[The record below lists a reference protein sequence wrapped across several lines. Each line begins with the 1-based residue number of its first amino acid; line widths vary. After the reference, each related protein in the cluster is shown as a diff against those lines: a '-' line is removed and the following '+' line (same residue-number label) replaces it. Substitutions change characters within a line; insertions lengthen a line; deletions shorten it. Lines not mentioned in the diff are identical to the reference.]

1 MDIDETNEEDE
12 RNGEKERTT
21 NKASAEFFFF
31 TCCSLNHNQ
40 ADIKRTARNLYTSK
54 PYYIYIELEIHVRP
68 NQKRPK
74 GKKTKQKNNQKRVK
88 AKVCCS
94 EEFKDEQKKRAMFW
108 TLYNGNVDCFSYNI
122 TYTRRNKKR
131 TRDKRSESPA
141 AVEYSTYTW
150 AGKIKKKGR
159 CDFLCL
165 DLRQVPIECL
175 YV

>member
-54 PYYIYIELEIHVRP
+54 PYYIYILSSKYMHGRIKKD
-68 NQKRPK
+68 QKEKNP
-74 GKKTKQKNNQKRVK
+74 KQKNNQKRVK

-94 EEFKDEQKKRAMFW
+94 EEFKDEQKKK
-108 TLYNGNVDCFSYNI
+108 GNV
-122 TYTRRNKKR
+122 
-131 TRDKRSESPA
+131 
-141 AVEYSTYTW
+141 
-150 AGKIKKKGR
+150 
-159 CDFLCL
+159 L
-165 DLRQVPIECL
+165 DIIQWER
-175 YV
+175 

>member
-1 MDIDETNEEDE
+1 MYGRIKKDQK
-12 RNGEKERTT
+12 EK
-21 NKASAEFFFF
+21 
-31 TCCSLNHNQ
+31 
-40 ADIKRTARNLYTSK
+40 
-54 PYYIYIELEIHVRP
+54 
-68 NQKRPK
+68 
-74 GKKTKQKNNQKRVK
+74 KQKNNQKRVK

-108 TLYNGNVDCFSYNI
+108 TLYNGNVDCFPYNI

-150 AGKIKKKGR
+150 AGKIKKGR

>member
-1 MDIDETNEEDE
+1 MYGRIKKDQK
-12 RNGEKERTT
+12 EK
-21 NKASAEFFFF
+21 
-31 TCCSLNHNQ
+31 
-40 ADIKRTARNLYTSK
+40 
-54 PYYIYIELEIHVRP
+54 
-68 NQKRPK
+68 
-74 GKKTKQKNNQKRVK
+74 KQKNNQKRVK

-150 AGKIKKKGR
+150 AGKKKKGSMR
-159 CDFLCL
+159 FSLSRFKASAYRVPLC
-165 DLRQVPIECL
+165 V
-175 YV
+175 VNK